1 MLKKPCKANFSTFEV
16 MNFFSRVNQHTYGCP
31 RDNAKKRYSSMLN
44 AYTKEVLQ
52 FVKKYGQLSCLVPG
66 YHGEDLLVGTQG
78 QVLGRAG
85 CLGKDLDAQPLC
97 RGYNCTQVKANVVKK
112 GSIEGDGEGKVG
124 DERRQGRCK
133 SRRGGRE
140 GEV

>member
-1 MLKKPCKANFSTFEV
+1 
-16 MNFFSRVNQHTYGCP
+16 
-31 RDNAKKRYSSMLN
+31 MLN

-85 CLGKDLDAQPLC
+85 CLCKDLAAQPLC

-112 GSIEGDGEGKVG
+112 ESIEGDRGKAKWEMREDKEGVKA
-124 DERRQGRCK
+124 EEE
-133 SRRGGRE
+133 GGRAKYE
-140 GEV
+140 RVK